1 MSMSMREARERDRE
15 TSLNRSLVW
24 HPFKERERERERKES
39 LCSLTVCPTGGDRGR
54 ESKQSFNELASSGDR
69 GRQEVGEEG
78 RTRPIS
84 KGRKKGRH
92 ICPTDHDD
100 QLLSLFRRESSKAG
114 CRFAFRRRH
123 FIRLPRR

>member
-1 MSMSMREARERDRE
+1 MSMGEKRERDRE

-24 HPFKERERERERKES
+24 HPFKERKES
-39 LCSLTVCPTGGDRGR
+39 LCSLTVCLSDWWGGR

-69 GRQEVGEEG
+69 GRQEVGREG

-92 ICPTDHDD
+92 ICP
-100 QLLSLFRRESSKAG
+100 
-114 CRFAFRRRH
+114 
-123 FIRLPRR
+123 